1 MSTEKKVIGIIYT
14 SPLINKPCICSKMYD
29 DKNKKYS
36 LEEGDIYYRYRGRSQ
51 KIRYAELRSIFDQV
65 AEREVMKWRK
75 LIEHTA
81 KCSGQAFL

>member
-1 MSTEKKVIGIIYT
+1 
-14 SPLINKPCICSKMYD
+14 MYD